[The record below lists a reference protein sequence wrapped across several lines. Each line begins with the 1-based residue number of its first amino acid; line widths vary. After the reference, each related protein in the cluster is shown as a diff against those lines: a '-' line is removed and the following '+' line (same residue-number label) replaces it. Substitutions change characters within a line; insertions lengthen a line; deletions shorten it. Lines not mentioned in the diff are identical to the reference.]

1 MEKIKIILDKYIK
14 AKLTIDVLL
23 ALPVLKKM
31 VRDLILF
38 LLFGTEVWNT
48 FVSVLSDLSPCPEG
62 MICTHGVPVR
72 NFHLSQKLVS

>member
-31 VRDLILF
+31 VRDLNPF
-38 LLFGTEVWNT
+38 LLF
-48 FVSVLSDLSPCPEG
+48 SG
-62 MICTHGVPVR
+62 MT
-72 NFHLSQKLVS
+72 